1 MRLLRD
7 LWATSAARTAA
18 VAVLVVLGAAG
29 QAGASALTG
38 KVLVDRSRSAFALLV
53 VAVVVAVVTDLVIAL
68 LAARLTADWS
78 ADLRRRLRRGALGR
92 AAGWAADLRRR
103 LCRVALGQDV
113 PTLETTPVGELLDRI
128 DSDVYQVASELRQS
142 GVRVTQNA
150 ATGVLATLTALVL
163 WWPAGVVMAVV
174 AVGLVGG
181 LTRPL
186 RRIAPQRERE

>member
-29 QAGASALTG
+29 QAAAAALTG
-38 KVLVDRSRSAFALLV
+38 TVLVGRSRTGFVLLALALV
-53 VAVVVAVVTDLVIAL
+53 VAVVADIAVAL

-78 ADLRRRLRRGALGR
+78 AG
-92 AAGWAADLRRR
+92 LRRR

-113 PTLETTPVGELLDRI
+113 PTLERTPVGELLDRI

-142 GVRVTQNA
+142 GVRLSQSA
-150 ATGVLATLTALVL
+150 AGGVLATLTAFLVR
-163 WWPAGVVMAVV
+163 WPAGVVLAVPG
-174 AVGLVGG
+174 ARLAAG
-181 LTRPL
+181 
-186 RRIAPQRERE
+186 

>member
-38 KVLVDRSRSAFALLV
+38 KVLVDRSRSAFALLA

-78 ADLRRRLRRGALGR
+78 ADLRRRL
-92 AAGWAADLRRR
+92 
-103 LCRVALGQDV
+103 CRVALGQDV
-113 PTLETTPVGELLDRI
+113 PTL
-128 DSDVYQVASELRQS
+128 
-142 GVRVTQNA
+142 
-150 ATGVLATLTALVL
+150 
-163 WWPAGVVMAVV
+163 
-174 AVGLVGG
+174 
-181 LTRPL
+181 
-186 RRIAPQRERE
+186 